1 MIQKVLIDKDKPLDP
16 GDVIELHFRTY
27 GGTFLR
33 AVQLAMI
40 DEKLE
45 GQPGFRI
52 LSWTLPTPQTV
63 IFKVRIEQT
72 NPIIVTAA
80 LIVGFIVV
88 VGLVAWLVFDKVYQI
103 IESPAGK
110 IGVGGLGLF
119 AAAAAVV
126 AIVALL
132 PKK

>member
-1 MIQKVLIDKDKPLDP
+1 MTEKILIDENKPLDP
-16 GDVIELHFRTY
+16 GDIIELHFRTY
-27 GGTFLR
+27 GGTYIKAL
-33 AVQLAMI
+33 QLAAI
-40 DEKLE
+40 DRKLE

-63 IFKVRIEQT
+63 VFKVRIEQT

-110 IGVGGLGLF
+110 IGVGGLGIF

-126 AIVALL
+126 AIVTLL